1 MVQVLTAHTRKQDPA
16 AAVKEVHDQISH
28 QTSSLVLF
36 YCSSE
41 MDLPA
46 LAQAFNDQFPG
57 IRIAGCTSA
66 GEMGPLGYIDHSLV
80 VLSFP
85 DELFAFSFSLLQDL
99 SDLSMQEVH
108 DRAQTAKQTLYQH
121 HDASMLQQCFA
132 LLLIDGLSLREEPVT
147 RALFNS
153 LQGIPLVGGSAGDN
167 LHFQRSQVFLDGQFH
182 DDSAVLLLAGTP
194 CPIRPFKSQHFE
206 AGNQRMVV
214 TRADEATRRV
224 LEINGLPAAP
234 EYARMTGVDVDN
246 LNPMRFATSPVVV
259 LINGKEYVRSIQKA
273 NDDNSL
279 TFYCAIEEG
288 LVFRVAQGVDIY
300 NNLLQTLEDETRE
313 VQPQVILAFDCV
325 LRKLEVEQKALRPAF
340 SELLR
345 RFRIVGFNSYGEQY
359 HGIHVNQTFTALLI
373 GEPSAEEGR

>member
-1 MVQVLTAHTRKQDPA
+1 MVQVLTAHTRKQDPT
-16 AAVKEVHDQISH
+16 AAVKEVHDQIAH
-28 QTSSLVLF
+28 QTASLILF

-46 LAQAFNDQFPG
+46 LARAFNDQFPATQV
-57 IRIAGCTSA
+57 AGCTSA
-66 GEMGPLGYIDHSLV
+66 GELGPLGYIDHSLV
-80 VLSFP
+80 VVSFP
-85 DELFAFSFSLLQDL
+85 SELFAFSLTLLQDL

-108 DRAQTAKQTLYQH
+108 DQAQVTKQNLYQH
-121 HDASMLQQCFA
+121 HDAAKLQHCFA
-132 LLLIDGLSLREEPVT
+132 LLLIDGMSLREEPVT

-153 LQGIPLVGGSAGDN
+153 LQGIPVIGGSAGDN
-167 LHFQRSQVFLDGQFH
+167 LHFRRSQVFLNGQFH

-194 CPIRPFKSQHFE
+194 CPIAPFKSQHFQ

-214 TRADEATRRV
+214 TRADEKTRRV
-224 LEINGLPAAP
+224 LEINGLPAAS
-234 EYARMTGVDVDN
+234 EYARMAGVGVDN
-246 LNPMRFATSPVVV
+246 LSPMRFATSPVVV

-288 LVFRVAQGVDIY
+288 LVFRVAEGVDIY
-300 NNLLQTLEDETRE
+300 NNLLQTLETETRNVE
-313 VQPQVILAFDCV
+313 PQVILAFDCV

-359 HGIHVNQTFTALLI
+359 HGVHVNQTFTALMI
-373 GEPSAEEGR
+373 GELPAEEGR